1 MSSWQLIFLQKQNE
15 QWRVCKEID
24 SRRKI
29 GIGPRRLGFKCG
41 CDLRRGNGK
50 YSKESIEQDL
60 Q

>member
-1 MSSWQLIFLQKQNE
+1 MA
-15 QWRVCKEID
+15 RMKEID